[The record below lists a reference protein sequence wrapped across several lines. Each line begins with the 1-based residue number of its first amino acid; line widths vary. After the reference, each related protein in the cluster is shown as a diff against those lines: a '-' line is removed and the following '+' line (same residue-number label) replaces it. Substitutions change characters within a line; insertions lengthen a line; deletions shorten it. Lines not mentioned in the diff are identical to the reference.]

1 MTFIAF
7 GKIGCHLERTVQ
19 RQIKSQL
26 FSQRSMYKTMLSRQE
41 RELRIE
47 DTRSVVHR
55 AANLSGKRKQCGM
68 ERFAAAKCFVF
79 GTTGRFITD
88 KIRISTAQSGRP
100 NGFMGIY
107 TNLIIGG
114 FGHCIEIVIVHPLS
128 VMMFTTWDDITHITT
143 LHCII
148 SIVHHELISLVH
160 MAFVITYGSR
170 SFVVHHQLHT
180 FAGSIGIQ
188 HLHIK
193 IGIRSH
199 KIEYIIF

>member
-1 MTFIAF
+1 
-7 GKIGCHLERTVQ
+7 
-19 RQIKSQL
+19 
-26 FSQRSMYKTMLSRQE
+26 
-41 RELRIE
+41 
-47 DTRSVVHR
+47 
-55 AANLSGKRKQCGM
+55 
-68 ERFAAAKCFVF
+68 
-79 GTTGRFITD
+79 
-88 KIRISTAQSGRP
+88 
-100 NGFMGIY
+100 MGIY

-199 KIEYIIF
+199 KIEYIIFWLAEPVFPTFVPAFYQYLVESVLGCKVNIAFHIFVVGTVLAVRFRFWIIRFA